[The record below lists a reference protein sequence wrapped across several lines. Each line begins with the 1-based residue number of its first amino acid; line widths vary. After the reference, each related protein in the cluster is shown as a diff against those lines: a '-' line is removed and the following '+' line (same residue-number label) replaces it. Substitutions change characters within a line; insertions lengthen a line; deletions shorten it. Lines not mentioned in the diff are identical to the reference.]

1 MNRHLLYSAIIAVFL
16 LVAGLAGAQ
25 NMSPLWRDG
34 AFQITLDSI
43 QELEHPGMRDQ
54 VKATWLT
61 YVGRQD
67 RLADIEGSLP
77 GPRTDCVTNDK
88 ADFEK
93 WVSADDWL
101 LQAVSDHQV
110 VMFNENHY
118 RVEARAFVLELL
130 PRLKASGFT
139 HIGFEAFS
147 MPEDA
152 TDRPDQANASDRRYA
167 PSDGTY
173 THEPIFAAMV
183 RKAGDLGL
191 EVFGYEVS
199 ESAPEGADMS
209 ESIAFREQGQA
220 DNLIARLDAAGDDA
234 RLVIFAGWSHIAKEP
249 LRGGQRWMAA
259 RFRDQTG
266 IDPLSIDLTTCVFP
280 VDDGSE
286 YSVARIPLAGD
297 GMPVVVGSYQG
308 AVDAQVHLPMPNDGV
323 SAAGFHRQVL
333 GVATSVPAK
342 LLDKDE
348 PVLIRALR
356 GDRKADAVP
365 DDQVLVYPGESLSL
379 YLPAGHSY
387 QLAGYRGDGSQTA
400 RKTISVE

>member
-118 RVEARAFVLELL
+118 RVEARAFVLGLL

-152 TDRPDQANASDRRYA
+152 TDRPDQANADQWRYS
-167 PSDGTY
+167 PSDGSY
-173 THEPIFAAMV
+173 THEPTFAALV

-191 EVFGYEVS
+191 EVFGYEAS
-199 ESAPEGADMS
+199 ESPTEGADMA
-209 ESIAFREQGQA
+209 ESIAFREQAQA
-220 DNLIARLDAAGDDA
+220 DNLVKRLEAAGEDA
-234 RLVIFAGWSHIAKEP
+234 RIVIFAGWSHIAKEP
-249 LRGGQRWMAA
+249 IRDGHRWMAA
-259 RFRDQTG
+259 RFRDQTD
-266 IDPLSIDLTTCVFP
+266 IDPLTIDLTTCVFP
-280 VDDGSE
+280 AVADGRLSA
-286 YSVARIPLAGD
+286 ARIPLAND
-297 GMPVVVGSYQG
+297 GGPVVVGGYAG
-308 AVDAQVHLPMPNDGV
+308 AVDAQVHLPV
-323 SAAGFHRQVL
+323 AGDEESVPGYYRQVL
-333 GVATSVPAK
+333 GVATAIPSK
-342 LLDKDE
+342 LLDDDE
-348 PVLIRALR
+348 PVLVRALR
-356 GDRKADAVP
+356 SDRKPDAVP

-379 YLPAGHSY
+379 YLPSGHSY
-387 QLAGYRGDGSQTA
+387 QLAGHRGDGSLTA